1 MKSGAKSIYDIYD
14 SSDICELGHRKDH
27 NYLKNRGLEK
37 SPIFTIF
44 RTHENQALRNTNNE
58 AAILFNIIFIIII
71 SMI

>member
-14 SSDICELGHRKDH
+14 SSDICELSHRKDH
-27 NYLKNRGLEK
+27 NCLKNRGLEK
-37 SPIFTIF
+37 SMIFTSF

-58 AAILFNIIFIIII
+58 AAILLNIFIIII